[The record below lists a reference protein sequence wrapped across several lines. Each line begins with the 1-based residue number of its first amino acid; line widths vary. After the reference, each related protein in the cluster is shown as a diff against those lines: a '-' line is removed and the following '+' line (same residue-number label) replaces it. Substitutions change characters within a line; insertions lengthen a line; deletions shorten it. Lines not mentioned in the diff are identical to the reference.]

1 MKTGDLVA
9 STLDGEIGII
19 TEVVP
24 CPTTSKISYRV
35 WWGHSEAGPWSLEPE
50 GTDDVRCVDESR

>member
-1 MKTGDLVA
+1 MKVGDLVT
-9 STLDGEIGII
+9 STLDGEFGIV
-19 TEVVP
+19 TEFVP
-24 CPTTSKISYRV
+24 HPTTGEISYRV